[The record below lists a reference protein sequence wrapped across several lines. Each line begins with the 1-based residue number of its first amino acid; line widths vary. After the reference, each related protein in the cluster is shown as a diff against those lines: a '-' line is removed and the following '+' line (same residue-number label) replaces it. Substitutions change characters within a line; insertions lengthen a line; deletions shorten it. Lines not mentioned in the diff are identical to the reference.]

1 MKIDEVRRILT
12 IGAGT
17 MGHQIGFLC
26 AVNGYDVVVYDVAP
40 DIFEATHK
48 RLAKLADQFVKSSR
62 LPAGEKAAVLSRI
75 TFTSDAKAAA
85 AEVDIVTESVPEDP
99 KLKGKVFAEFNR
111 LCPARTVFTTNTST
125 LVPSMFAEATGR
137 PDRFLA
143 FHFHDILLT
152 DVVDVMPHPGTSAA
166 SVELVCAFAER
177 LHQTVIVL
185 EQENVGYV
193 FNAMLSD
200 LFKSALALASNGVAA
215 VEDIDRAWMGVLQSP
230 VGPFGMMDKVG
241 LDTVWKISVYW
252 AQATNDAQL
261 AANAAFL
268 KTHIDD
274 GRLGVKSGAGFYTY
288 PAPLFRQPGF
298 LKQKPRKQ
306 KTVR

>member
-40 DIFEATHK
+40 DIFEATQK
-48 RLAKLADQFVKSSR
+48 RLAQLADRFVKSSR
-62 LPAGEKAAVLSRI
+62 LTAGEKAAVLSRI

-85 AEVDIVTESVPEDP
+85 AGVDIVTESVPEDP

-152 DVVDVMPHPGTSAA
+152 DVVDVMRHPGTSAA
-166 SVELVCAFAER
+166 SVELVCAFAEL

-241 LDTVWKISVYW
+241 LDTVWKISEYW
-252 AQATNDAQL
+252 ARATSDAQL

-288 PAPLFRQPGF
+288 PAPLFQQPGF
-298 LKQKPRKQ
+298 LKSKARKQ

>member
-1 MKIDEVRRILT
+1 MKIDEVKRILT

-26 AVNGYDVVVYDVAP
+26 AMNGYDVVVYDVAP
-40 DIFEATHK
+40 DIFEATRK
-48 RLAKLADQFVKSSR
+48 RLAQLADRFVKSGR
-62 LPAGEKAAVLSRI
+62 LPAAEIAAVLDRI
-75 TFTSDAKAAA
+75 TFTNDAKAAA

-99 KLKGKVFAEFNR
+99 DLKSRVFAQFNR

-125 LVPSMFAEATGR
+125 LVPSMFAAASGR

-152 DVVDVMPHPGTSAA
+152 DVVDVMPHPGTSPE
-166 SVELVCAFAER
+166 SVALVRAFAER
-177 LHQTVIVL
+177 LQQTVIVL
-185 EQENVGYV
+185 ERENFGYV

-200 LFKSALALASNGVAA
+200 LFKSALTLASNGVAA
-215 VEDIDRAWMGVLQSP
+215 VEDIDRAWMGVLRSA

-241 LDTVWKISVYW
+241 LDTEWKINDYW
-252 AQATNDAQL
+252 AKATSDAQL

-268 KTHIDD
+268 KSNLTH
-274 GRLGVKSGAGFYTY
+274 R
-288 PAPLFRQPGF
+288 RE
-298 LKQKPRKQ
+298 R
-306 KTVR
+306 

>member
-1 MKIDEVRRILT
+1 MKIEEVRRILA

-26 AVNGYDVVVYDVAP
+26 AMNGYEVVVYDVAP
-40 DIFEATHK
+40 DIFEATRK
-48 RLAKLADQFVKSSR
+48 RLTQLADRLIKNGR
-62 LPAGEKAAVLSRI
+62 LPAGEKDAVISRI

-152 DVVDVMPHPGTSAA
+152 DVVDVMPHPGTSAE
-166 SVELVCAFAER
+166 SVALVRAFAER

-185 EQENVGYV
+185 ERENFGYV

-200 LFKSALALASNGVAA
+200 LFKSALTLASNGVAA
-215 VEDIDRAWMGVLQSP
+215 VEDIDRAWMGVLQAP

-241 LDTVWKISVYW
+241 LETVWKISDYW
-252 AQATNDAQL
+252 AKATSDAQL

-268 KTHIDD
+268 KTRIDD
-274 GRLGVKSGAGFYTY
+274 GLLGIKSGAGFYTY
-288 PAPLFRQPGF
+288 PKPQFHQPDF
-298 LKQKPRKQ
+298 LKQKARKQ
-306 KTVR
+306 KRAN